1 MNADVEETLDAE
13 LRAVVARLRAAPQLC
28 TSPAFTANVMSAI
41 RAGADCPQS
50 AAALVGPVVL
60 NRPRLWWRRM
70 SPIGLAASLVV
81 FLSLGVLFLR
91 APRHSAAW
99 STTELVSCQRADGT
113 FSTSS
118 AAPYVQA
125 FAVTALA
132 KDPAK
137 AAGSLDSAVGALM
150 RDQNAEGGWANPS
163 LSACNVVALRQAA
176 EAGVAGALRAY
187 RRGRRY
193 LQTHGIGELSAAD
206 LVREAKDAFAR
217 LDASADRG
225 LACSV
230 ALCTRDK

>member
-1 MNADVEETLDAE
+1 MNADVEKTLDAD
-13 LRAVVARLRAAPQLC
+13 LRAVVARLRAAPQLR
-28 TSPAFTANVMSAI
+28 TSPDFTANVMSAI

-50 AAALVGPVVL
+50 A
-60 NRPRLWWRRM
+60 WWRRL
-70 SPIGLAASLVV
+70 SPIGLAASLAVL
-81 FLSLGVLFLR
+81 LSLGIAFLR
-91 APRHSAAW
+91 NPRPPAW

-113 FSTSS
+113 FTTSS

-163 LSACNVVALRQAA
+163 LSARNVVALRQAA

-193 LQTHGIGELSAAD
+193 LQTHGIGELTAGD
-206 LVREAKDAFAR
+206 LMREAKDAFAR
-217 LDASADRG
+217 LDASTDRG

-230 ALCTRDK
+230 ALCAR